1 MVCPVGSLC
10 TSCGLNISWDI
21 PWDYLSQWDKW
32 DFLNPTAIVG
42 NTGHYCFCS
51 PSGSSVLA
59 WSSIS
64 AHAPSQ
70 ISRPQHQSLITE
82 EPQQLV
88 QPLQSVV
95 PLMDSSDYLYGFDD
109 LSSLLDEPSLSDV
122 GAKSDLG
129 TLLSETLSEP
139 SAAQSANTMP
149 RLESSQSVDY
159 PLSEPL
165 LGGSAPI
172 MHPPMTSSPLLPRQ
186 SLSQH
191 GQSTP
196 SVALLAGN
204 PAMVELPPPRKKT
217 RIDLRSEDSGHSTAL
232 KDPAVVVKRYANL
245 ANVADMGKLACMLA
259 RQSFFGDDV
268 LKVSTL
274 HGKSAQFQ
282 AMNRQKMLALFATIH
297 ELPEFR
303 EKTKQEFS
311 LLYMPKMNSSL
322 SRLCTNL
329 REN

>member
-1 MVCPVGSLC
+1 M
-10 TSCGLNISWDI
+10 
-21 PWDYLSQWDKW
+21 
-32 DFLNPTAIVG
+32 
-42 NTGHYCFCS
+42 
-51 PSGSSVLA
+51 LA

-88 QPLQSVV
+88 QPLQSAV

-109 LSSLLDEPSLSDV
+109 LSSLLDEPALSDA

-139 SAAQSANTMP
+139 SAAQSALQLNTMP
-149 RLESSQSVDY
+149 RLESSRSVDY

-172 MHPPMTSSPLLPRQ
+172 MHPPMTSSSLLQKQ

-196 SVALLAGN
+196 SVA
-204 PAMVELPPPRKKT
+204 
-217 RIDLRSEDSGHSTAL
+217 
-232 KDPAVVVKRYANL
+232 
-245 ANVADMGKLACMLA
+245 
-259 RQSFFGDDV
+259 
-268 LKVSTL
+268 
-274 HGKSAQFQ
+274 
-282 AMNRQKMLALFATIH
+282 
-297 ELPEFR
+297 
-303 EKTKQEFS
+303 
-311 LLYMPKMNSSL
+311 
-322 SRLCTNL
+322 
-329 REN
+329 